1 MTSHSIGEARSVT
14 GKPLIVVVVGLFT
27 GLLVPA
33 SGQDK
38 SSGSASPAEA
48 ASPPAA
54 PPATSA
60 GSVASGPARIG
71 FVDMDI
77 VLQQSH
83 AVQEHVGRI
92 EDQLQS
98 RKKEIERKTAEYSR
112 LREGLERQDSL
123 LSDEEKA
130 NRRRRIQ
137 ELKTEIEDLQYEAN
151 RHLRQSESGV
161 IEPVLD
167 AVMATVRQVGEREG
181 YDLILRGELV
191 LYGDP
196 AHDLTDRVI
205 QELDAKALVIP
216 ALTDGEPGD
225 VVSGDKDTS
234 PTAVTPRSQHS
245 ETETLP
251 LIP

>member
-1 MTSHSIGEARSVT
+1 
-14 GKPLIVVVVGLFT
+14 
-27 GLLVPA
+27 
-33 SGQDK
+33 
-38 SSGSASPAEA
+38 
-48 ASPPAA
+48 
-54 PPATSA
+54 
-60 GSVASGPARIG
+60 
-71 FVDMDI
+71 MDI